1 MRSVTICG
9 SGRFKEEVKKFANE
23 LRKLG
28 VVVFA
33 PYHHSGQKDWEKKG
47 LEPAHQEFIALGLTH
62 DHCLKIRMAD
72 VVLIYNKDGYMGPST
87 TLEMG
92 YALALGKPI
101 YAFSDEDEEICR
113 RVLIRG
119 IVKTPKQLLKYLHT

>member
-1 MRSVTICG
+1 MRSVCICG
-9 SGRFKEEVKKFANE
+9 SARFKKEVRAFAAG
-23 LRKLG
+23 LQRLG

-33 PYHHSGQKDWEKKG
+33 PYHHSGQKNWEKAG
-47 LEPAHQEFIALGLTH
+47 LGEAHQQFIALGLTH

-72 VVLIYNKDGYMGPST
+72 VVYVYNKGGYIGPST

-101 YAFSDEDEEICR
+101 YAYSDKDEELVR
-113 RVLIRG
+113 KVLIRG
-119 IVKTPKQLLKYLHT
+119 TATTPKQLLCYL

>member
-1 MRSVTICG
+1 MRSVCISG
-9 SGRFKEEVKKFANE
+9 SGRFKKEVKAFADG

-33 PYHHSGQKDWEKKG
+33 PYHHSGQADWEKKG
-47 LEPAHQEFIALGLTH
+47 LEAAHQEFIALGLTH

-72 VVLIYNKDGYMGPST
+72 VVYVYNKNGYVGPST

-101 YAFSDEDEEICR
+101 YALTNKDEELCR

-119 IVKTPKQLLKYLHT
+119 TAKTPKELLRFLR